1 MLSEPR
7 VPLVVGQEKVD
18 VVIQLDRLIRNTVL
32 LSMLVVLI
40 LIGTLD
46 FIFTLLDQI
55 SDTDQNYS
63 VINAFTF
70 VFLKVPTSI
79 YELLPFAALGGA
91 LIGLGILA
99 SNNELVVM
107 QSAGVQVWRIILA
120 VLKPTFAVM
129 IVSLL
134 LGEFIAPPLEQLAQS
149 NKAIQSSDSGSIN
162 SEYGTWRRVGG
173 EFIHINA
180 IAPDGTRLYGVTR
193 YEIDD
198 RRHLVSSS
206 FADSAT
212 YVEQGENGY
221 WQLNNV
227 RKSLLTTGSVDTDI
241 DLREDWQVN
250 LSPELL
256 SVLLVDPE
264 EQSISGLYQFAQ
276 YFESEGL
283 DSTTYYL
290 AFWKKLLQPFSTFA
304 LVVLAI
310 SFVFGPLREATTGFR
325 VFVALGIGLIFTI
338 MQSVMEPASLLYGF
352 SPLLA
357 VITPILICFG
367 LGVYLMRRVN

>member
-1 MLSEPR
+1 
-7 VPLVVGQEKVD
+7 
-18 VVIQLDRLIRNTVL
+18 
-32 LSMLVVLI
+32 
-40 LIGTLD
+40 
-46 FIFTLLDQI
+46 
-55 SDTDQNYS
+55 
-63 VINAFTF
+63 
-70 VFLKVPTSI
+70 
-79 YELLPFAALGGA
+79 
-91 LIGLGILA
+91 
-99 SNNELVVM
+99 
-107 QSAGVQVWRIILA
+107 
-120 VLKPTFAVM
+120 
-129 IVSLL
+129 
-134 LGEFIAPPLEQLAQS
+134 
-149 NKAIQSSDSGSIN
+149 
-162 SEYGTWRRVGG
+162 
-173 EFIHINA
+173 
-180 IAPDGTRLYGVTR
+180 APDGTRLYGVTR

-290 AFWKKLLQPFSTFA
+290 AFWKKLLQPISTFA

-325 VFVALGIGLIFTI
+325 VFIALGIGLIFTI